1 MNHNI
6 LRTAILALGLIV
18 GIASTAQEAR
28 RMHPR
33 QKELTREVSQTVNP
47 SEAVLAPRVRG
58 EKGQL
63 STPLTAAPRLR
74 APQQKSNA
82 SMPTVAGG
90 VIISDSWGDTRQ
102 YGVYTLSA
110 AGSQLVVDKAK
121 ATDGGVLKDDVF
133 YAHEMENDDLFGP
146 TVYVRGYDINTSE
159 KVYDDYAFSANRA
172 AVDMT
177 VDPVTG
183 TIYGIFWKD
192 DDLSGYML
200 GKIEYRASGP
210 RTTKI
215 IDLPGDWCALA
226 ADKAGNPLRHT
237 PRNRGQCRKI
247 IGNLPLCKHRG
258 RRGSQ
263 NRRDRPTA
271 AVPVINDL

>member
-6 LRTAILALGLIV
+6 LRTSILVLGLAV

-33 QKELTREVSQTVNP
+33 QKELTREVSQTANP

-58 EKGQL
+58 AKGQL
-63 STPLTAAPRLR
+63 SMPLTATPRLR
-74 APQQKSNA
+74 APQQNSDT
-82 SMPTVAGG
+82 SLPTVAGG
-90 VIISDSWGDTRQ
+90 VIISDTWGDTKQ

-110 AGSQLVVDKAK
+110 AGSKLVVDKAK
-121 ATDGGVLKDDVF
+121 ATDGGVLKDDIF
-133 YAHEMENDDLFGP
+133 YAHQMENDALFGP
-146 TVYVRGYDINTSE
+146 TVYVQGYDINTSE
-159 KVYDDYAFSANRA
+159 KVYDEETYFANRA

-200 GKIEYRASGP
+200 GKIEYLPTGYAAESRAMP
-210 RTTKI
+210 
-215 IDLPGDWCALA
+215 
-226 ADKAGNPLRHT
+226 
-237 PRNRGQCRKI
+237 
-247 IGNLPLCKHRG
+247 
-258 RRGSQ
+258 
-263 NRRDRPTA
+263 
-271 AVPVINDL
+271 